1 MNHEQT
7 IWLAPRATAFT
18 EICEACEEDYDA
30 LFSDL
35 RGVVQGSLRLDEQ
48 HGWATCARG
57 HTMRV
62 LRLTAATPAGALR

>member
-18 EICEACEEDYDA
+18 EVCEACEDEDP
-30 LFSDL
+30 DL
-35 RGVVQGSLRLDEQ
+35 YRDLHAVVTGHLRIDHT

-62 LRLTAATPAGALR
+62 LRMTPAVPAGALR

>member
-1 MNHEQT
+1 MDHEQT

-18 EICEACEEDYDA
+18 EICEACEDEDPGLYR
-30 LFSDL
+30 DL
-35 RGVVQGSLRLDEQ
+35 HAVVQGHLRIDEQ